1 MPPSGFICI
10 VLHVKRKP
18 RTNQSAPERFIVL
31 LALCIIQEFTVS
43 RIVFHG
49 KFKLKRLP
57 RLLLLWKLWRYSE
70 RKQLKTLQRRKS
82 PLSSSFF
89 SPCQCSL
96 GLTRDMILYNKKGE
110 NYACMR
116 STSLTEREWC
126 RHVKKNS
133 HLRWPWEVF
142 RSVIKD
148 FIKKT
153 VSCHKASRF
162 VLLSVFSL
170 IKTIWLCLVLCLVP
184 VRPLLRPSR
193 SMHFVDV
200 SETTWPE
207 THREI
212 FWGEHLSPYSKL
224 TFPSHK
230 TFWDISLVLHGIFKY
245 RV

>member
-1 MPPSGFICI
+1 
-10 VLHVKRKP
+10 
-18 RTNQSAPERFIVL
+18 
-31 LALCIIQEFTVS
+31 
-43 RIVFHG
+43 
-49 KFKLKRLP
+49 
-57 RLLLLWKLWRYSE
+57 
-70 RKQLKTLQRRKS
+70 
-82 PLSSSFF
+82 
-89 SPCQCSL
+89 
-96 GLTRDMILYNKKGE
+96 MILYNKKGE

-142 RSVIKD
+142 RSVIED

-170 IKTIWLCLVLCLVP
+170 IKTIWLCLVLW
-184 VRPLLRPSR
+184 SR
-193 SMHFVDV
+193 IRQRNALTAKAWEEAVQGLDM
-200 SETTWPE
+200 WPE

-212 FWGEHLSPYSKL
+212 FLGEHFSPYSKL